1 SEEQQQW
8 IIDELNDMGS
18 NERLIDFVNR
28 EREKDLERDGLTW
41 QDVGGEEAAPENY
54 PEDVFRDY
62 LEQYLDLSATGE
74 EVYKQIS
81 DVLGSPKAASEFLA
95 RAGIDGVKYPV
106 DSYGGKSV
114 KDGDVYGWNYVSF
127 RDDNIRVDHKWVDGE
142 KKYSV
147 STRVYN
153 PDAQVQVVDGRNE
166 PAFLNLTTSEIR
178 KYLRDKYM
186 GREVVIDS
194 DGTPVLFTGKGLNSA
209 LKKRDKH
216 KRVLHALD
224 GLVKKSHYTRFEKN
238 DGQEKH
244 KNLIGQLV
252 YTAAI
257 RLADGVYG
265 VELKLDVPKSDPDG
279 THFKGQTVKTKIADA
294 VLSVRR
300 ANGVERT
307 STDEA
312 SAEETVRLGEIVST
326 PRIMPQGGADAQGR
340 FSVSAQVDGNLSGVD
355 PYERMSVSS
364 KIEGM
369 VDEVDKG
376 LRYCITAERKLPFSS
391 DAYILGAIAH
401 DMLNALE
408 TDDVDE
414 QIGKYV
420 RLIKA
425 LLGFKSDDAAYPEFS
440 GIRVDG
446 FGRMREEAKI
456 CYHFAMNF
464 AYPVYLFVLW
474 LLPVIGIVLWWKRH
488 RHLSAARLF
497 RGGTAPIR
505 PEGRFVAQSLLCLT
519 GVGFLVVAAA
529 RPQWGTQQVAI
540 TETTRNLLVLLD
552 VSRSM
557 LSEDNHP
564 NRLGRAC
571 ADLLDLV
578 DSLEGDRCGIMV
590 FRKSAVMVCPF
601 TTDLAFLRTTL
612 ENVSI
617 DSAPRGETDVGRAL
631 ETALDSFRNKQA
643 NHNAILLVSDGEDLS
658 GKGLVAARKCAE
670 QKIPVFCIGVGSE
683 QGATIPNQSSV
694 LTYKG
699 EKVISKMNPASLIEI
714 ANLSGGVY
722 LPIESTSADGNS
734 LGTIYRDHV
743 RKIVR
748 YEQSQEEREKRI
760 ERYAWFLIPGLLC
773 LFAAAWLSK
782 GRPKISSLKRGNGV
796 AAGLVVFL
804 FLAPA
809 FIHAEEPEAVTN
821 HSAIVSAPVE
831 IDMGENAP
839 EKEAQTRRALA
850 RMAQLAPAKQAMQ
863 LYRKALQAPD
873 DGNEALAERIRLNAG
888 LAALAANDPMQ
899 AIDFFREATPHPNA
913 SEGLGLAYFAIGKDD
928 ASLVAA
934 TNHAM
939 RASAFAEKEKAFQNA
954 ALHFRDALQR
964 ESRNAEAAARLET
977 NLVSAASLACQY
989 RESARQEQLNARVEN
1004 KSSDEILSMIRDD
1017 AAKAYALA
1025 VPAFTNAAPAQIEA
1039 LEAASA
1045 RQKGAS
1051 ELWPVF
1057 TQMVMEQLRQSE
1069 TNLTVLAEVENLLK
1083 EASDASSDASIALE
1097 DLIPESLEA
1106 MKKADRTAFGV
1117 QVQLTDP
1124 VQLLNLAIP
1133 LQSNALAHTVAPEQF
1148 NTPTQSQLDGIN
1160 VYDLF
1165 LRKRNSIPIQ
1175 VVEQKPEQ
1183 ETPVQGKPQAIL
1195 LTEAEK
1201 NEYETLCA
1209 ETGETYREL
1218 RKDLL
1223 PRATLLSAEQRL
1235 SAEKA
1240 LANLIRIRDLLL
1252 PPQQQKQPDQQSQ
1265 SQNREQEKQPQK
1277 KTDSDQQQKK
1287 DSPQQNQDDG
1297 QNDQNQPSGETADSP
1312 NQTEEQTEEKPVSA
1326 EA

>member
-1 SEEQQQW
+1 
-8 IIDELNDMGS
+8 M
-18 NERLIDFVNR
+18 
-28 EREKDLERDGLTW
+28 REK
-41 QDVGGEEAAPENY
+41 
-54 PEDVFRDY
+54 
-62 LEQYLDLSATGE
+62 
-74 EVYKQIS
+74 
-81 DVLGSPKAASEFLA
+81 
-95 RAGIDGVKYPV
+95 
-106 DSYGGKSV
+106 
-114 KDGDVYGWNYVSF
+114 
-127 RDDNIRVDHKWVDGE
+127 
-142 KKYSV
+142 
-147 STRVYN
+147 
-153 PDAQVQVVDGRNE
+153 
-166 PAFLNLTTSEIR
+166 
-178 KYLRDKYM
+178 
-186 GREVVIDS
+186 
-194 DGTPVLFTGKGLNSA
+194 
-209 LKKRDKH
+209 
-216 KRVLHALD
+216 
-224 GLVKKSHYTRFEKN
+224 
-238 DGQEKH
+238 
-244 KNLIGQLV
+244 
-252 YTAAI
+252 
-257 RLADGVYG
+257 
-265 VELKLDVPKSDPDG
+265 
-279 THFKGQTVKTKIADA
+279 
-294 VLSVRR
+294 
-300 ANGVERT
+300 
-307 STDEA
+307 
-312 SAEETVRLGEIVST
+312 
-326 PRIMPQGGADAQGR
+326 
-340 FSVSAQVDGNLSGVD
+340 
-355 PYERMSVSS
+355 
-364 KIEGM
+364 
-369 VDEVDKG
+369 
-376 LRYCITAERKLPFSS
+376 
-391 DAYILGAIAH
+391 
-401 DMLNALE
+401 
-408 TDDVDE
+408 
-414 QIGKYV
+414 
-420 RLIKA
+420 
-425 LLGFKSDDAAYPEFS
+425 
-440 GIRVDG
+440 
-446 FGRMREEAKI
+446 AKM

-464 AYPVYLFVLW
+464 AYPAYLLILW
-474 LLPVIGIVLWWKRH
+474 LLPVIGIMLWWKR
-488 RHLSAARLF
+488 RRRRSAARLF
-497 RGGTAPIR
+497 RGGTATSR

-529 RPQWGTQQVAI
+529 RPQWGTQQVTI

-617 DSAPRGETDVGRAL
+617 DSAPRGETDIGRAL
-631 ETALDSFRNKQA
+631 ETALDSFRDKQA
-643 NHNAILLVSDGEDLS
+643 NHNAILLISDGEDLS
-658 GKGLVAARKCAE
+658 GKGLAAARKCAE

-722 LPIESTSADGNS
+722 LPIESTSVDGNS

-760 ERYAWFLIPGLLC
+760 ERYAWFLVPGLLF
-773 LFAAAWLSK
+773 LFAAACLSR
-782 GRPKISSLKRGNGV
+782 GRPKISSRKRGNESV
-796 AAGLVVFL
+796 AGLMVFL

-809 FIHAEEPEAVTN
+809 FAHAEEPEAVTN
-821 HSAIVSAPVE
+821 HSAVVSAPVE
-831 IDMGENAP
+831 IDMEKNAP
-839 EKEAQTRRALA
+839 EPEAQTRRDWA
-850 RMAQLAPAKQAMQ
+850 RMAQLAPPKQAMQ

-888 LAALAANDPMQ
+888 LAALAANEPAQ

-913 SEGLGLAYFAIGKDD
+913 SEGLGLAYYAIGKDD

-964 ESRNAEAAARLET
+964 ESQNADAAARLET
-977 NLVSAASLACQY
+977 NFVSAASLARQY

-1004 KSSDEILSMIRDD
+1004 KSSGEVLAMIRDD

-1025 VPAFTNAAPAQIEA
+1025 VPAFTNAAPTQIEA

-1045 RQKGAS
+1045 RQKSAS

-1057 TQMVMEQLRQSE
+1057 TQTVMGQLRQSE
-1069 TNLTVLAEVENLLK
+1069 TNLTVLAELENLLK

-1106 MKKADRTAFGV
+1106 MKKADRTAFGL

-1133 LQSNALAHTVAPEQF
+1133 LQSNALAQMVVPEQF
-1148 NTPTQSQLDGIN
+1148 DTPTQSQLDGIN

-1165 LRKRNSIPIQ
+1165 LRKRDSIPIQ
-1175 VVEQKPEQ
+1175 IVEQKLAQ
-1183 ETPVQGKPQAIL
+1183 EAPVQGQPQVIRM
-1195 LTEAEK
+1195 TEAEK

-1223 PRATLLSAEQRL
+1223 PTASLLSTEQRQ

-1252 PPQQQKQPDQQSQ
+1252 PPQQQQKQPDQS
-1265 SQNREQEKQPQK
+1265 SQNRDRQQQQQK
-1277 KTDSDQQQKK
+1277 KTDSDQQQK
-1287 DSPQQNQDDG
+1287 DSPQQNQGAD
-1297 QNDQNQPSGETADSP
+1297 QNDQKQPSGETADSSD
-1312 NQTEEQTEEKPVSA
+1312 QTEEPVEEKPVSA
-1326 EA
+1326 GEDSASRKEVDRIMKAILEKEAKRTEEKRRRQRQIAPSINTRDW